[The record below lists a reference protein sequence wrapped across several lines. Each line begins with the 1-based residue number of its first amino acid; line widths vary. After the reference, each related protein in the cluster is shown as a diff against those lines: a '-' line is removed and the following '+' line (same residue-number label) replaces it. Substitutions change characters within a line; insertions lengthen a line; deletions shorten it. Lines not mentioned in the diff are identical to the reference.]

1 MSKSSRLMESMET
14 PERVSRECR
23 ERLYPSL
30 TNPSWLVLRRRR
42 EIFQKW
48 LARLVARDLDVLDVG
63 GRIQPYRPLLE
74 GRLHRYVAVDLLQ
87 TQLVNIVARGEQIPL
102 CSEQFDLVLC
112 TQVLEYV
119 PEPHLVIMEIHRV
132 LKPGGCV
139 LLSVPSISPRDT
151 DHECWRFLPAQ
162 LRRLLFQFRDV
173 EVLPEGGSITGLFR
187 SINACL
193 NVFARYPQVRSL
205 FRYTIFPVV
214 NLLGALLEGMSG
226 SQNDQFAANYS
237 VYAQKAGRDSTT

>member
-1 MSKSSRLMESMET
+1 MDT
-14 PERVSRECR
+14 PERVNREGR

-42 EIFQKW
+42 EVFQKW
-48 LARLVARDLDVLDVG
+48 LARLGARDLDVLDVG

-102 CSEQFDLVLC
+102 GSEQFDVVIC

-139 LLSVPSISPRDT
+139 LLSVPSISPRDA

-162 LRRLLFQFRDV
+162 LRHLFVQFRDV

-187 SINACL
+187 SVNACL
-193 NVFARYPQVRSL
+193 NIFARYPQVRSL
-205 FRYTIFPVV
+205 FRYTIFPAV

-237 VYAQKAGRDSTT
+237 IYAQKAGRDSTA